1 MQYGGGKDSLGEFEK
16 FSSGPLS
23 WWLPGF
29 ISGPGG
35 ISPESSVDYPLG
47 PVNRWRA
54 YSLASRTRWRHFTW
68 KIFPEKLEVWTRSS
82 ALPEGLDTLTMRM
95 VIPRPGNLS
104 NMLSALQTGHGLSN
118 PPDSLPT
125 LYHWFSSFNGVRFF
139 FNGGNLTYVAN
150 VKLQSSFIPSSTKE
164 NFTSKEWMGFPNP
177 VSETLHFSFSDPNP
191 KQFLVLDGVGRRVA
205 EGKTRG
211 HSFSMDVKDWKPGVY
226 QMIYFEGSTLKRT
239 RFVKN

>member
-1 MQYGGGKDSLGEFEK
+1 
-16 FSSGPLS
+16 
-23 WWLPGF
+23 
-29 ISGPGG
+29 
-35 ISPESSVDYPLG
+35 
-47 PVNRWRA
+47 
-54 YSLASRTRWRHFTW
+54 
-68 KIFPEKLEVWTRSS
+68 
-82 ALPEGLDTLTMRM
+82 
-95 VIPRPGNLS
+95 
-104 NMLSALQTGHGLSN
+104 MLSALQTGHGLSN